1 MLILRLLSRLPMGGL
16 YFLADFI
23 FVLAY
28 YLIGYR
34 KKVVKKNIS
43 NAFPEKTVPEQ
54 AKICREF
61 YRRFSEYLVE
71 TLKAISISKEELL
84 KRVKYINVPQ
94 VQPYA
99 DAGQSIIVIASHQF
113 NWEWALLAGCLELPF
128 PVDAVYQKL
137 RNENYDLLMLETRGK
152 FGGQPIEKSKVLRA
166 ILKSKDRLRALGIVA
181 DQSPRRSSPKYWTTF
196 LNQETAFF
204 LGAEQIAR
212 AVNYPA
218 YFFAVRRLRRGYYT
232 VKLEPLTKPPYP
244 KDDHSL
250 LERYANA
257 TEDLVASDPAGYLW
271 SHKRWKLRREENED

>member
-1 MLILRLLSRLPMGGL
+1 MGVL

-23 FVLAY
+23 FVFTY
-28 YLIGYR
+28 YVAGYR
-34 KKVVKKNIS
+34 KEVVKKNID
-43 NAFPEKTVPEQ
+43 NAFPKKTVKER
-54 AKICREF
+54 AEIRKEF
-61 YRRFSEYLVE
+61 YIRFSEYLVE

-84 KRVKYINVPQ
+84 KRVSYTNVSE

-99 DAGQSIIVIASHQF
+99 DTGQSIIVIASHQF

-137 RNENYDLLMLETRGK
+137 TNGKYDRLMLKTRGK

-181 DQSPRRSSPKYWTTF
+181 DQSPRRSSPKYWTSF

-204 LGAEQIAR
+204 LGPEQIAR
-212 AVNYPA
+212 AAHYPA
-218 YFFAVRRLRRGYYT
+218 YFFAVTREKRGYYT
-232 VKLEPLTKPPYP
+232 VTLRPLTEPPYS

-250 LERYANA
+250 LERYAKA
-257 TEDLVASDPAGYLW
+257 TEELIASDPAGYLW
-271 SHKRWKLRREENED
+271 SHKRWKLKREEND